1 MKTTSIFA
9 GLALATLVASPSYA
23 AVVFAGPTADMATD
37 QPLPFSVTFNS
48 PLATT
53 TALSFTIDGYNS
65 LDGRNSY
72 EDDFSLKL
80 NGTQIFLGTFN
91 LGGGSNSGSQANIY
105 IDPYGASLFN
115 PTNNGTGIGFNGG
128 KEDLSFNGLPLNS
141 GLNTLTFSYTSLADS
156 THAGFQGLGDEGW
169 GIENVNV
176 SAVPEPATWAMMILG
191 FFGLGLVAYRRK
203 PNGPVFRLA

>member
-9 GLALATLVASPSYA
+9 GLALAALAASPSHA
-23 AVVFAGPTADMATD
+23 AVVFAGPTAAMPTD
-37 QPLPFSVTFNS
+37 QSFLVTFNAPS
-48 PLATT
+48 AIN

-105 IDPYGASLFN
+105 FNPYGASFIN
-115 PTNNGTGIGFNGG
+115 PTNNGTGIGYNGG
-128 KEDLSFNGLPLNS
+128 TEDLSFNGLPLIS
-141 GLNTLTFSYTSLADS
+141 GLNTLTFTYTSLNDA
-156 THAGFQGLGDEGW
+156 THAGIQGLGDEGW

>member
-9 GLALATLVASPSYA
+9 GLALAALVASPSQA
-23 AVVFAGPTADMATD
+23 AVVFAGPTPAMPTD
-37 QPLPFSVTFNS
+37 QSFLVTFNAPS
-48 PLATT
+48 ATT
-53 TALSFTIDGYNS
+53 TALSFTIDGYNT
-65 LDGRNSY
+65 LDGQNFY

-105 IDPYGASLFN
+105 FNPYGASFSN

-141 GLNTLTFSYTSLADS
+141 GLNTLTFTYTSLEGI
-156 THAGFQGLGDEGW
+156 HAGFQGLDDEGW

-176 SAVPEPATWAMMILG
+176 SAVPEPATWAMMIFG
-191 FFGLGLVAYRRK
+191 FFGLGFMAYRRK
-203 PNGPVFRLA
+203 YGPELRWD